1 MALKRASVPK
11 DATGGRQTRGP
22 SAPIVPVGHQR
33 TVDLQKTDRPL
44 PDRPTDNFCALFLLE
59 RGAYSLLTTDPHQ
72 QRRPGPRGT
81 SRLVGDRSAP
91 GQTPVGPKSLA
102 GVLGDGRSR
111 CRLPARWSSARRSVS
126 RPSLLWRAHRHKLCY
141 NEGAPHAHT
150 HTHTQERAPA
160 PVHSL
165 LNATPCAH
173 ARVDAHTHTDTRRH
187 TRTRERARTA
197 PRTQTCAHTHTRA
210 RRDHTHICKA
220 LFLT

>member
-1 MALKRASVPK
+1 MANVCITRPHRA
-11 DATGGRQTRGP
+11 
-22 SAPIVPVGHQR
+22 
-33 TVDLQKTDRPL
+33 VDLQKTDRPL

-111 CRLPARWSSARRSVS
+111 CRLPVRWPFARRSVRS
-126 RPSLLWRAHRHKLCY
+126 LFLLWRAYRHMLCY
-141 NEGAPHAHT
+141 SAPAHI
-150 HTHTQERAPA
+150 HTQERAPPLA
-160 PVHSL
+160 HSP
-165 LNATPCAH
+165 LNVTPCAH
-173 ARVDAHTHTDTRRH
+173 ARVNTETPETQTLTYTNRHTHTH
-187 TRTRERARTA
+187 THTHASEHAQHHAYKNARARTYL
-197 PRTQTCAHTHTRA
+197 RGETSHTC
-210 RRDHTHICKA
+210 KG